1 MVKMNFKIHRGT
13 QEIGGSCV
21 EVWTDTT
28 RIVVDIGMPLVVS
41 DGQKFNFKQYEKLT
55 TQELTQQGILP
66 NIDGLYENTTSKV
79 DGILISHYHQDHHGF
94 LSYADTSI
102 PVFTGDATRSILE
115 FSEKFFNGNQLKNQF
130 QTFSKDNTFS
140 IGDITIR
147 PYWMDHSAFDAYAFL
162 IQANGKSLFYS
173 GDFRGH
179 GRKEKVFRWFL
190 HNAPQNVD
198 YLLMEGTTIGRKQQ
212 SFPSEKELEE
222 KFIAVFR
229 STREINLINTSA
241 QNIDRLVT
249 IYRACKRTGR
259 TMVVDV
265 YTAAI
270 MKEMAKYTSIPFPS
284 ASFPEIKVMFPY
296 FLSKMIA
303 DKIGKE
309 FLYQF
314 QSFKITKKQISE
326 RRKEIVFLIRP
337 SMKTDLERIDKMEN
351 GNFIYSMWSG
361 YLKQPKT
368 KLFVDFLKAKGFT
381 FQQIHTSGH
390 ADVATLQE
398 MVTAIKPQNLVPI
411 HTFDGDTYKDIFT
424 NVNVKRVNDKEPI
437 SIL

>member
-1 MVKMNFKIHRGT
+1 MNFKIHRGT

-41 DGQKFNFKQYEKLT
+41 DGQEFDFKQYEKLT
-55 TQELTQQGILP
+55 TKELVEQGILP
-66 NIDGLYENTTSKV
+66 DIDGLYENTTSKV

-102 PVFTGDATRSILE
+102 PVFVGEATQSILE
-115 FSEKFFNGNQLKNQF
+115 FSEKFFNGTKLKNRF
-130 QTFSKDNTFS
+130 QNFTKESAFS
-140 IGDITIR
+140 IGDITVR

-162 IQANGKSLFYS
+162 IEANGKSLFYS

-179 GRKEKVFRWFL
+179 GRKEKVFQWFL

-212 SFPSEKELEE
+212 SFPSETDLEK
-222 KFIAVFR
+222 KFIEVFR
-229 STREINLINTSA
+229 STQEINLINTSA

-249 IYRACKRTGR
+249 IYRACKRTGKM
-259 TMVVDV
+259 MVVDV

-270 MKEMAKYTSIPFPS
+270 MKEMSRYASTPFPS
-284 ASFPEIKVMFPY
+284 SSFPEVKVMYPY

-303 DKIGKE
+303 EKIGKE

-314 QSFKITKKQISE
+314 QPFKMTKEEISE
-326 RRKEIVFLIRP
+326 RRKEIVFLLRP
-337 SMKTDLERIDKMEN
+337 SMKTDLDRIDKMEN

-368 KLFVDFLKAKGFT
+368 KSFADHLKTKGFS
-381 FQQIHTSGH
+381 FHQIHTSGH
-390 ADVATLQE
+390 ADVATLKQ
-398 MVTAIKPQNLVPI
+398 MVAAIRPKNLVPI
-411 HTFDGDTYKDIFT
+411 HTFDGDTYKDLFK
-424 NVNVKRVNDKEPI
+424 NVKRVTDRETIAI
-437 SIL
+437 S

>member
-1 MVKMNFKIHRGT
+1 MNFKIHRGT

-21 EVWTDTT
+21 EIWTDTT
-28 RIVVDIGMPLVVS
+28 KIIVDIGMPLVVS
-41 DGQKFNFKQYEKLT
+41 DGQEFNFKQYEKLT
-55 TQELTQQGILP
+55 TKELVKKGILP
-66 NIDGLYENTTSKV
+66 DIDGLYENSTSKV

-102 PVFTGDATRSILE
+102 PIFTGKATQSILE
-115 FSEKFFNGNQLKNQF
+115 FSEEFFKGKQLTNQF
-130 QTFSKDNTFS
+130 QNFTKDTSFS
-140 IGDITIR
+140 IGDITIQ

-162 IQANGKSLFYS
+162 IEANGKRLFYS

-179 GRKEKVFRWFL
+179 GRKDKVFKWFL

-198 YLLMEGTTIGRKQQ
+198 YLLMEGTTIGRGQQ
-212 SFPSEKELEE
+212 SFPTEKDLEE
-222 KFIAVFR
+222 TFIDIFN
-229 STREINLINTSA
+229 SKQEINLINTSA

-249 IYRACKRTGR
+249 IYRACKRTNKL
-259 TMVVDV
+259 MVVDV

-270 MKEMAKYTSIPFPS
+270 MKEMADFATIPFPS
-284 ASFPEIKVMFPY
+284 PSFPEIKVMYPY

-314 QSFKITKKQISE
+314 QPFKITKEEISE
-326 RRKEIVFLIRP
+326 KRKEIVFLIRP
-337 SMKTDLERIDKMEN
+337 SMKTDIDRIDKMEN

-368 KLFVDFLKAKGFT
+368 KAFIDYLTAKGFS
-381 FQQIHTSGH
+381 FHQIHTSGH
-390 ADVATLQE
+390 ADIETLRD
-398 MVTAIKPQNLVPI
+398 MVTAMKPKNLVPI
-411 HTFDGDTYKDIFT
+411 HTFDGDDYKDIFK
-424 NVNVKRVNDKEPI
+424 NVNVKRATDKEKI
-437 SIL
+437 EIK

>member
-1 MVKMNFKIHRGT
+1 MNFKIHRGT

-21 EVWTDTT
+21 EVWTNTT
-28 RIVVDIGMPLVVS
+28 RIVVDIGMPLVVA
-41 DGQKFNFKQYEKLT
+41 DGQGFDFKQYQHLT
-55 TQELTQQGILP
+55 TKELVQQGILP
-66 NIDGLYENTTSKV
+66 NIDGLYESPSLKV

-94 LSYADTSI
+94 LSYADVSI
-102 PVFTGDATRSILE
+102 PVFTGEATKRILE
-115 FSEKFFNGNQLKNQF
+115 FSEEFFNGKQLKNQF
-130 QTFSKDNTFS
+130 QTFTKDSNFS

-147 PYWMDHSAFDAYAFL
+147 PYWMDHSAFDAYGFL
-162 IQANGKSLFYS
+162 IEANGKSLFYS

-179 GRKEKVFRWFL
+179 GRKEKVFQWFL

-212 SFPSEKELEE
+212 SFPSEKELEG
-222 KFIAVFR
+222 KFIDVFQ
-229 STREINLINTSA
+229 STQEINLINTSA

-249 IYRACKRTGR
+249 IYRACKTTGK

-270 MKEMAKYTSIPFPS
+270 MKEMAKYASIPFPS
-284 ASFPEIKVMFPY
+284 SSFPEIRVMYPY
-296 FLSKMIA
+296 FLSRMIA

-314 QSFKITKKQISE
+314 QPFKISKEEISAK
-326 RRKEIVFLIRP
+326 RKGIVFLIRP
-337 SMKTDLERIDKMEN
+337 SMKTDLDRIDKLEN

-368 KLFVDFLKAKGFT
+368 KSFVDYLKAKGFA
-381 FQQIHTSGH
+381 FHQIHTSGH
-390 ADVATLQE
+390 ADVETLQK
-398 MVTAIKPQNLVPI
+398 MVAAMKPQNLVPI
-411 HTFDGDTYKDIFT
+411 HTFDGDDYKYIFKS
-424 NVNVKRVNDKEPI
+424 VNVKRIRDTEEVII
-437 SIL
+437 S